1 MQNNHVGGMQTGCY
15 LPEGVGHAS
24 SVCTWYNS
32 KSRGQIL
39 RVAAT
44 MHVLFHLDTPLS
56 ISTTI
61 SVEVLK
67 AAQDFVETS
76 NQHVAYLAGRGDIA
90 EAVDMFQELKEGLK
104 YTYDLVRKCTL
115 CYTKKAISVHF
126 VSRLVVPPFPLL
138 KACFSA
144 K

>member
-1 MQNNHVGGMQTGCY
+1 M
-15 LPEGVGHAS
+15 L
-24 SVCTWYNS
+24 S

-56 ISTTI
+56 IPTTI
-61 SVEVLK
+61 SDEALK

-76 NQHVAYLAGRGDIA
+76 NQHVAYLAGHGDIA

-115 CYTKKAISVHF
+115 CYTKKTISVHF